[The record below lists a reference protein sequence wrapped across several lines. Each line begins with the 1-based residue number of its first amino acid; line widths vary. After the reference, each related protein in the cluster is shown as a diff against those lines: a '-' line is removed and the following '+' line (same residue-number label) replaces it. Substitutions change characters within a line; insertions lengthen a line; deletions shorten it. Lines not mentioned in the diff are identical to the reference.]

1 MNNLITLNKISK
13 SFLSNKKITKEKF
26 IANKNI
32 IKITKMLKQDL
43 ARNDIYLELFLD
55 DNLKSIEM
63 SSIELDQVLLNLVKN
78 SINAMVDNA
87 KQVNSLSIR
96 STFSHNKIS
105 ILIIDTGGKINNIDN
120 LFVLF
125 KSSKEKTDTEGLGI
139 GLNLSRRIIRSYG
152 GTLTLNSTS
161 NKGSSFL
168 ITLPM
173 VT

>member
-1 MNNLITLNKISK
+1 
-13 SFLSNKKITKEKF
+13 
-26 IANKNI
+26 
-32 IKITKMLKQDL
+32 MLKQDL

-78 SINAMVDNA
+78 SINAMVNNA

-96 STFSHNKIS
+96 STFSLNKIS
-105 ILIIDTGGKINNIDN
+105 ILIVDTGGKINNIDD

-173 VT
+173 AT

>member
-1 MNNLITLNKISK
+1 
-13 SFLSNKKITKEKF
+13 
-26 IANKNI
+26 
-32 IKITKMLKQDL
+32 
-43 ARNDIYLELFLD
+43 
-55 DNLKSIEM
+55 
-63 SSIELDQVLLNLVKN
+63 
-78 SINAMVDNA
+78 MVNNA

-105 ILIIDTGGKINNIDN
+105 ILIIDTGGKINNIDD

-173 VT
+173 AT